1 MASRKRV
8 YDAEFRDGAVRIVT
22 ETGKPI
28 PEVAEDQGID
38 PGTLHSWVSRA
49 RRNGSPSS
57 DRPMAEPSGGRLRES
72 ERAEL
77 ERLRAE
83 AREKDKRIRE
93 LEMERDVCKV
103 SRPCGEVAEADPAVA
118 VRVVSRCKAEQKI
131 PHRVACRA
139 LGVPESWYCPPGGPR
154 RSGCCCA
161 HALYLSVVCD
171 ANVGCGRPADCRRGS
186 GVSPCDGRDNR

>member
-8 YDAEFRDGAVRIVT
+8 YDAEFREGAVRIVT

-28 PEVAEDQGID
+28 PEVAEDLGIH

-57 DRPMAEPSGGRLRES
+57 DRSVAEPSAGRLRES

-93 LEMERDVCKV
+93 LEMERDVRKRFV
-103 SRPCGEVAEADPAVA
+103 ALWVKQLRQTRP
-118 VRVVSRCKAEQKI
+118 
-131 PHRVACRA
+131 
-139 LGVPESWYCPPGGPR
+139 W
-154 RSGCCCA
+154 RSG
-161 HALYLSVVCD
+161 
-171 ANVGCGRPADCRRGS
+171 
-186 GVSPCDGRDNR
+186 

>member
-1 MASRKRV
+1 MASRKRI
-8 YDAEFRDGAVRIVT
+8 YDAEFREGAVRIVT

-28 PEVAEDQGID
+28 PEVAEDLGIH

-57 DRPMAEPSGGRLRES
+57 DRPVAESSPSGGRLRES

-93 LEMERDVCKV
+93 LEMERDVCK
-103 SRPCGEVAEADPAVA
+103 RFVALWV
-118 VRVVSRCKAEQKI
+118 K
-131 PHRVACRA
+131 
-139 LGVPESWYCPPGGPR
+139 
-154 RSGCCCA
+154 
-161 HALYLSVVCD
+161 
-171 ANVGCGRPADCRRGS
+171 
-186 GVSPCDGRDNR
+186 